1 MRRMKNYNSLMIFT
15 LLLSLSLYG
24 QQNKPNIFFQKLNN
38 LFPSRDALN
47 SIELSEIP
55 VEELDSMITLLYD
68 GYADNPISFLNTYKS
83 NHENFNNAAKNDR
96 NLAETDVKPAIKIKK
111 LQELIASKRGEA
123 FALYIKIPFFF
134 KGTLTSINR
143 NELTLPDGR
152 KIFGNKVSLTFLVSN
167 VLKGSHIIK
176 EGNEII
182 VEYSPYWLEDGYN
195 LEPIIGK
202 EYFVP
207 ASVLSD
213 YDDYSVLSLYNYK
226 PPYITEIEQG
236 QITSI
241 WLDDKTVTILSWE
254 EFADEFRRKYI
265 IEKEENS
272 IK

>member
-1 MRRMKNYNSLMIFT
+1 MIRMKKFNSFMIFT

-24 QQNKPNIFFQKLNN
+24 QQNKPDIFFQKLNN
-38 LFPSRDALN
+38 LFPNKDALV
-47 SIELSEIP
+47 SSKLSEIP
-55 VEELDSMITLLYD
+55 NAELDSMIKLLYD
-68 GYADNPISFLNTYKS
+68 GYAEDPISFLNTYKS
-83 NHENFNNAAKNDR
+83 NHEIFNSAAKNDR
-96 NLAETDVKPAIKIKK
+96 NLAESDVKPAIKIKK
-111 LQELIASKRGEA
+111 LQELIASKKGEA

-182 VEYSPYWLEDGYN
+182 IEYSSYWLEEGYN
-195 LEPIIGK
+195 FEPIIGN

-213 YDDYSVLSLYNYK
+213 YNDYHVLSLYNYK

-241 WLDDKTVTILSWE
+241 WLDDKTVITLSWE
-254 EFADEFRRKYI
+254 EFADEFRRKFI